1 VPLLPRASTLSP
13 PVHQG
18 VDLGLDS
25 TVVDAPRPARAPAP
39 APMEIT
45 EDVNA
50 SVSEASA
57 SVSERSASDVG
68 VRVHQAVAPD
78 ARPATFFGAVRD
90 TLRRLFAMDA

>member
-1 VPLLPRASTLSP
+1 MPLLPRASTLSL

-18 VDLGLDS
+18 VDLGLDV
-25 TVVDAPRPARAPAP
+25 TVVNAPRPARASAP

-57 SVSERSASDVG
+57 SVSERSELDVG